1 MNVTMEILLA
11 LTSAIFLFVILY
23 FLSGVLL
30 YDNLLSRRMYARR
43 VRASSREALKKDK
56 SKDRFTEKGEAWFHR
71 KKPAETAILSG
82 RGELLHGYI
91 IPAPEFSDK
100 WVICIHGYTGAPDTM
115 GPFGRKLHYAGYNTL
130 YPALRGHEKSE
141 KNTIS
146 MGWHD
151 RLDLIDWC
159 RSITDTNPAAQIVLF
174 GVSMGASTAMMAS
187 GEDLPESVRCIVADC
202 GFSSVWDIFAVQ
214 LKKYS
219 GLPAKPFLYPIS
231 TMAKLIDRLNIR
243 EASCV
248 GQVKKSRTP
257 TLFIHGDADELI
269 PYSMMEDL
277 YEAAGCEKEKLL
289 IPDGKHGLAVN
300 ANPKLYW
307 STVKTFLRQNLAE
320 PVRAVA

>member
-130 YPALRGHEKSE
+130 YPALRGHEKARRIQFPWAG
-141 KNTIS
+141 T
-146 MGWHD
+146 
-151 RLDLIDWC
+151 
-159 RSITDTNPAAQIVLF
+159 
-174 GVSMGASTAMMAS
+174 TAW
-187 GEDLPESVRCIVADC
+187 I
-202 GFSSVWDIFAVQ
+202 
-214 LKKYS
+214 
-219 GLPAKPFLYPIS
+219 
-231 TMAKLIDRLNIR
+231 
-243 EASCV
+243 
-248 GQVKKSRTP
+248 
-257 TLFIHGDADELI
+257 
-269 PYSMMEDL
+269 
-277 YEAAGCEKEKLL
+277 
-289 IPDGKHGLAVN
+289 
-300 ANPKLYW
+300 
-307 STVKTFLRQNLAE
+307 
-320 PVRAVA
+320 